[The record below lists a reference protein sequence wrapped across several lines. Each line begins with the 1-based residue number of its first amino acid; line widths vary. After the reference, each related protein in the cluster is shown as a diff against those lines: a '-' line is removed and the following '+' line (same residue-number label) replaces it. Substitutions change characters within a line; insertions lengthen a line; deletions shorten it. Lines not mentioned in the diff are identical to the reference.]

1 MTSVSRLIMKD
12 QTNKKISIAEEN
24 NRSGHDSHQNN
35 GDENI
40 DGGCKK
46 KIGKG
51 HQSKN
56 LEAERKRR
64 KKLNDRLYS
73 LRALVPNISKLDRGA
88 ILGDAINY
96 VKELEK
102 QVKDLQIELEQ
113 HTEDENAM
121 KIVRNSTDNKVP
133 PLTLHQNGT
142 KSGPKREN
150 ASFSGDF
157 HKDPKE
163 KVHQMEPQVE
173 VSQMDGNEFFV
184 KILCEHKQGGFVRLI
199 EGLSSLGFQVIN
211 VNATRHKFLVSN
223 IIRVERRDKETVQAD
238 HVKESLLEVAR
249 YQFKSTV

>member
-1 MTSVSRLIMKD
+1 MKD
-12 QTNKKISIAEEN
+12 QTNGKISVTEEN
-24 NRSGHDSHQNN
+24 NRSDQDSDHKN

-40 DGGCKK
+40 DGECRK

-51 HQSKN
+51 QQSKN

-102 QVKDLQIELEQ
+102 QVKDLQIELE
-113 HTEDENAM
+113 EDSDDENAM

-142 KSGPKREN
+142 KSGPKREKWK
-150 ASFSGDF
+150 FFGDF

-163 KVHQMEPQVE
+163 KVHQMEV
-173 VSQMDGNEFFV
+173 
-184 KILCEHKQGGFVRLI
+184 LCEHKHGGFVRLI
-199 EGLSSLGFQVIN
+199 EGLSYLGFQVIN
-211 VNATRHKFLVSN
+211 VNATRHKCLVS
-223 IIRVERRDKETVQAD
+223 IIFRVERRDKETVQAD

-249 YQFKSTV
+249 NQFKSTV